1 MSEAPAVPSKLMVI
15 IPGLRD
21 STMRSVVDRV
31 RRERGDYRVEF
42 VPHGIKV
49 FSRTRTLAKSVAE
62 LAHKMALACAADGWV
77 AGHVAHRIQVDRE
90 ADRFH
95 PEPRAGEHGKSG
107 FGNHRHVDQHA
118 IALTNTQAAHDG
130 RHAHYLGF

>member
-77 AGHVAHRIQVDRE
+77 AAHLCHLVHV
-90 ADRFH
+90 
-95 PEPRAGEHGKSG
+95 
-107 FGNHRHVDQHA
+107 HRH
-118 IALTNTQAAHDG
+118 QAYFRADAG
-130 RHAHYLGF
+130 RSVGRFASSVSCTDDNDIIKELCIH